1 MSTGDAVTRDYQPH
15 ESFRKLYDTY
25 TGENSIG
32 QHLTRRLVDTTMP
45 EAMLVVTGSDYVLF
59 PGRGARPIV
68 ASFRLSTRGFV
79 ELTAVSHLGPAV
91 AWIFRLREIGYSAWR
106 EDARRLLASIDEVR
120 TINDASYWQTH
131 VAVEAFR
138 GHESKIADV
147 VDYACAITERFMR
160 RCLADEQQMTYEN
173 LRRGY
178 LEPVDDLATP
188 VPMNDVMVGTFGL
201 AFLDIAH
208 RIMGWLRSQKLDWLN
223 LAVLFTGPSGRPSSG
238 LTWQTNNAC
247 YMLWKASGQRLP
259 YANVFITPHGPA
271 ASARDLDDAD
281 YARRAEAS
289 FHDTWMHLRGG
300 IEMSRLMFAGFPSFS
315 ESVDEPPVI
324 EADTQSLRS
333 MPRLRTPDDRFTA
346 ITRLRFVMEDPR
358 QLLSNSVAHF
368 VIDQLCE
375 NGYRPG
381 SVVIPGFT
389 SVTYPARVPP

>member
-1 MSTGDAVTRDYQPH
+1 VKTGYQPH
-15 ESFRKLYDTY
+15 EGFRRLYDIY

-32 QHLTRRLVDTTMP
+32 QHLTRRLIDVNMSD
-45 EAMLVVTGSDYVLF
+45 AMLVVTGSDYVLF

-68 ASFRLSTRGFV
+68 QSFRLSTRGFV

-91 AWIFRLREIGYSAWR
+91 AWIFRLREIGYGAWR
-106 EDARRLLASIDEVR
+106 EDARRLLTSIDEVR

-131 VAVEAFR
+131 VAVEALR
-138 GHESKIADV
+138 GYESKIADA

-160 RCLADEQQMTYEN
+160 RCLSDERRMTYEN
-173 LRRGY
+173 LRRDY
-178 LEPVDDLATP
+178 LEPVADPATP

-208 RIMGWLRSQKLDWLN
+208 RIMGWLRSQQPDWPN

-247 YMLWKASGQRLP
+247 YMLWKASDEHLLP
-259 YANVFITPHGPA
+259 TNVFITPHGPA
-271 ASARDLDDAD
+271 ASPSDLDDSER
-281 YARRAEAS
+281 ARRAEMS
-289 FHDTWMHLRGG
+289 FRETWMHLRGG

-315 ESVDEPPVI
+315 ESVEEPPVI
-324 EADTQSLRS
+324 DAGTQSLHS

-346 ITRLRFVMEDPR
+346 ITRLRFVLEDPR

-389 SVTYPARVPP
+389 DVAYPARAPA